1 MDYVPPRTFY
11 SITDAYV
18 EMLRQNEKLFGY
30 VTRGYWNDIGE
41 IDRYKKADRDLKQ
54 GKIRLSYIR
63 SETAV

>member
-1 MDYVPPRTFY
+1 
-11 SITDAYV
+11 
-18 EMLRQNEKLFGY
+18 MLRKNEKLFGY